1 MTSTRAVRAAAYV
14 GGGALLIAWFAAAAI
29 SPVQQPAP
37 PRDSVPRAAPTSGTA
52 SLAADVQAQATKLRE
67 RLAQAP
73 APAVNSRNPFS
84 FAPPPA
90 ARVPAIKASAPEPAP
105 SPELVVPALSL
116 MGVAEEMSPEGL
128 HRTAVIGG
136 ANDAIYMAMEG
147 QTVTDRYRVTTI
159 GQDAVELK
167 DLITGAYRRL
177 AMR

>member
-1 MTSTRAVRAAAYV
+1 MTSMRAAAYV
-14 GGGALLIAWFAAAAI
+14 GGGALLIAWFAAAAAL
-29 SPVQQPAP
+29 PVQQ
-37 PRDSVPRAAPTSGTA
+37 AAPARDAAPQTAATSGNG

-73 APAVNSRNPFS
+73 APNIHSRNPFS

-90 ARVPAIKASAPEPAP
+90 PRLPSSAIKASAPESAP
-105 SPELVVPALSL
+105 EPELVVPALSL

-136 ANDAIYMAMEG
+136 ANDAIYLVMEG